1 MSSGAVAASDPGG
14 GETKLAAGADVT
26 MSEAEGEVPAFA
38 ADVKVEGKAP
48 LAMDVAHEGGDV
60 AVTDPLYATESAGMV
75 GAEGPGDE
83 HVEGVDA
90 VNGEDGGEEGTL
102 EAGAG
107 GLLPETER
115 KPVLVVDVATAA
127 AGSATPEHA
136 EAGKETAQSPVLVSV
151 LPIDGTVLAKRLE
164 LYSPIP
170 FQNPTNLKKI
180 L

>member
-14 GETKLAAGADVT
+14 GEAKLVAGADVT

-75 GAEGPGDE
+75 GAEGPAEE
-83 HVEGVDA
+83 HMEGVEA
-90 VNGEDGGEEGTL
+90 VNGEDNDEEGTL

-107 GLLPETER
+107 GLLTETER
-115 KPVLVVDVATAA
+115 KPVLEVDVAAA
-127 AGSATPEHA
+127 AAAADSATPEHN
-136 EAGKETAQSPVLVSV
+136 EAGKETAQSPVLVGV
-151 LPIDGTVLAKRLE
+151 LPIDDTELTKHLE
-164 LYSPIP
+164 L
-170 FQNPTNLKKI
+170 
-180 L
+180 

>member
-1 MSSGAVAASDPGG
+1 MSSGAVAASDPRG
-14 GETKLAAGADVT
+14 GETKLVAGADVT
-26 MSEAEGEVPAFA
+26 MSEAESEVPAFA

-83 HVEGVDA
+83 HVEGVEA
-90 VNGEDGGEEGTL
+90 ANGEDGGEEGTL

-115 KPVLVVDVATAA
+115 KPVLVVDVAAA
-127 AGSATPEHA
+127 ADSATPEHA
-136 EAGKETAQSPVLVSV
+136 EAGKETAQSPVLVGV
-151 LPIDGTVLAKRLE
+151 LPTDGTVLTKHLE
-164 LYSPIP
+164 LYSPIS

-180 L
+180 M

>member
-26 MSEAEGEVPAFA
+26 MSEAEGEVPAFS

-107 GLLPETER
+107 GLLPESER
-115 KPVLVVDVATAA
+115 KPVLVVDVATA

-136 EAGKETAQSPVLVSV
+136 EAGKETAQSPVLVGV
-151 LPIDGTVLAKRLE
+151 LPTDGTVLTKHLE
-164 LYSPIP
+164 LYSPIS